1 MQVNSE
7 ENNLDAFFEMID
19 SIEDDVSEMLE
30 DENSELSGYE
40 CLVISF
46 NCLTLFCR
54 QVEIDFSQIEDHF
67 SESEKTQSGEN
78 SLGFDGSTD
87 LKEHNEVEAFNGML
101 EGIEDTLAAFEKRCK
116 KTEELFDEWNCVFIM
131 YTCLR
136 KYCDKE
142 KINYG
147 ELIHDVLNLQSNLEK
162 KKKTEQEGTNT
173 LN

>member
-7 ENNLDAFFEMID
+7 ENNLGAFFELID
-19 SIEDDVSEMLE
+19 SIEDDISEMLE
-30 DENSELSGYE
+30 SENSELSGYE

-67 SESEKTQSGEN
+67 SESEKIQLGEN
-78 SLGFDGSTD
+78 SLGFDSSID
-87 LKEHNEVEAFNGML
+87 LKEHNEVEAFNGVL
-101 EGIEDTLAAFEKRCK
+101 EEIENTLAVFEKRCK
-116 KTEELFDEWNCVFIM
+116 KTEELFDEWGCVFIM
-131 YTCLR
+131 YTCLQ
-136 KYCDKE
+136 KYCDKK
-142 KINYG
+142 KIIYG

-162 KKKTEQEGTNT
+162 EEKTEKEDTNT